1 MSFFYILD
9 LLGKMPMKIWF
20 ITKVHNKIQSNKE
33 KQWKGVKQTTR
44 YKQTSKRCKVNNK
57 ILIDKKKYDF
67 QMEVDLWW
75 EWPWNCYNDD

>member
-33 KQWKGVKQTTR
+33 KHWKGVKQTTR
-44 YKQTSKRCKVNNK
+44 YKQTLKRCKINIK

-67 QMEVDLWW
+67 QMEVDLWR